1 MVNRTDEKKEA
12 LGLSYIRANEFTLRN
27 ETVEY
32 IFQYGPELG
41 YREEEI
47 EEYLA
52 SFDRNF
58 LKVFYEKA
66 EAEDE
71 TSITGLR
78 PNISP
83 IVYSFDIFFYLFIQ
97 HTLDRHYWDSVC
109 SSMRYL
115 ARISAA
121 LPQVIFPSLQA
132 PYTQDGTAY

>member
-1 MVNRTDEKKEA
+1 MLAAYNINHRYIREFNGVLKLSCVIMLNRIDEKKEA
-12 LGLSYIRANEFTLRN
+12 FGLSYIRANEFTLRN

-66 EAEDE
+66 KAEDE
-71 TSITGLR
+71 TSIVTKDLDAFINGHAYGYGTRFCLLR
-78 PNISP
+78 
-83 IVYSFDIFFYLFIQ
+83 YG
-97 HTLDRHYWDSVC
+97 R
-109 SSMRYL
+109 
-115 ARISAA
+115 
-121 LPQVIFPSLQA
+121 
-132 PYTQDGTAY
+132 

>member
-1 MVNRTDEKKEA
+1 MLAAYNINHKYIREFNGVLKLSCVIMLNRTDEKKEA
-12 LGLSYIRANEFTLRN
+12 FGLSYIRANEFTLRN

-66 EAEDE
+66 KAEDE
-71 TSITGLR
+71 TSIVTKDLDAFINGHAYGYGTRFCLLR
-78 PNISP
+78 
-83 IVYSFDIFFYLFIQ
+83 YG
-97 HTLDRHYWDSVC
+97 R
-109 SSMRYL
+109 
-115 ARISAA
+115 
-121 LPQVIFPSLQA
+121 
-132 PYTQDGTAY
+132 